1 MVPSIFILFLRHSY
15 IARRSVVVFKNL
27 EKRIRCTD
35 NSNNVK
41 FTIYFVFYY
50 LRTLTSM
57 IRDTYFVKRQT
68 EMEGSVIFTPPA
80 FYPTPPTRTHPP
92 RAHTAGVS
100 VSVSASA
107 ACAAATAP
115 PPVTSAICT
124 GVTPETLRTPML
136 IIQCTNSL

>member
-35 NSNNVK
+35 NSNN
-41 FTIYFVFYY
+41 Y